1 MMLGAMTIETCLCTP
16 LVITIEYV
24 AMGLMCFRLERP
36 RAAIGLAASCILVAL
51 RHLGPSSSLPPS
63 PRFPPGRGDDHDDGI
78 DAGVTDGTDDRNKST
93 ALLLRA
99 SVAVGAFGEVL
110 GRALQARVVEHLGS
124 PALNAVMAS
133 LLHCLPSVLPF
144 GGDARWRPSS
154 SSREMAINEIVN
166 KGFAM
171 GWGSN
176 DSEIEHGFTRG
187 RRLHRADDP
196 LVSGATIAPEP
207 EAETTISSLPGT
219 YCTAVSGADEVAAC
233 EAQCLDGGDETRDE
247 YGSWDGFVEDAELDA
262 LLTGGTS
269 SQPWTQSQAPE
280 EEAEKRRLEAEKEAE
295 AASAKEAAKKEEE
308 ESAWRSLAE
317 GAQSHILPYF
327 HDIVKKAFTV
337 ARFVE
342 GSSAARPAH
351 GISVA
356 PCSRNEKGV
365 GESSVVGAGVFPMES
380 SRSSAAAAGA
390 IDSSA
395 RLEVDASIA
404 LELHASAALI
414 LIRGGTGTGTGN
426 RSISGNR
433 RREETHDS
441 SGFHAV
447 RARYLD
453 VHRMAN
459 NPVVPQQRLLAPAF
473 FCVALAKAQGRRGD
487 PIEQNECKT
496 HPERAT
502 PSLSSALCAHPA
514 PIVTEA
520 VRGREWELLHMWMQ
534 AAFDPLAFPVSRR
547 RAARSRGRR
556 SERGALGA
564 SEPSEIV
571 RERFPEFTHALRVAF
586 GSSAAARGRAGKEDR
601 DTLPLD
607 EDIAGVF
614 DKRLTHFE
622 SLQVE
627 VLSLEE
633 ARVRNGREEDR
644 RAVGCIEGN
653 FG

>member
-1 MMLGAMTIETCLCTP
+1 
-16 LVITIEYV
+16 
-24 AMGLMCFRLERP
+24 MGLTCFRLERP

-51 RHLGPSSSLPPS
+51 RHLGPSSPLPP
-63 PRFPPGRGDDHDDGI
+63 PPGFPPGGGDNQNDGL
-78 DAGVTDGTDDRNKST
+78 DAGVTDGTGDRNEST

-154 SSREMAINEIVN
+154 SSREMAINEIVGE
-166 KGFAM
+166 GFAM

-176 DSEIEHGFTRG
+176 DSELEHDFTRG
-187 RRLHRADDP
+187 MKMHRADDP
-196 LVSGATIAPEP
+196 QVSGATIAPEP
-207 EAETTISSLPGT
+207 EVETTIFSLSST
-219 YCTAVSGADEVAAC
+219 YCGGGGGSGAEEVAARQ
-233 EAQCLDGGDETRDE
+233 AQCLDEGDETRDE
-247 YGSWDGFVEDAELDA
+247 YGSWDGFAEDAELDA

-269 SQPWTQSQAPE
+269 SQPWTQSQSPE
-280 EEAEKRRLEAEKEAE
+280 EEAEKRRLEAAKEAE
-295 AASAKEAAKKEEE
+295 AAAAKEAAKKEEE

-317 GAQSHILPYF
+317 GARSHILPYL
-327 HDIVKKAFTV
+327 HEIVKKAFTV
-337 ARFVE
+337 ARFAE
-342 GSSAARPAH
+342 GSSAPRLAH
-351 GISVA
+351 GTSVA
-356 PCSRNEKGV
+356 PFSRNEKGV
-365 GESSVVGAGVFPMES
+365 GELFAVGAGVLTMES
-380 SRSSAAAAGA
+380 SRSSAGA
-390 IDSSA
+390 VDSSA

-404 LELHASAALI
+404 LELHASAALL
-414 LIRGGTGTGTGN
+414 LIRGGTGTGN
-426 RSISGNR
+426 SSMSGNR
-433 RREETHDS
+433 RREEKHDS

-473 FCVALAKAQGRRGD
+473 FCVALAEAQGRSGD
-487 PIEQNECKT
+487 VIDQSECKT

-502 PSLSSALCAHPA
+502 PPLSSAFSAHPA

-547 RAARSRGRR
+547 RAARSRSRR
-556 SERGALGA
+556 SGRGALGA

-571 RERFPEFTHALRVAF
+571 RERFPEFTRALRVAF
-586 GSSAAARGRAGKEDR
+586 GSSAAAGGRAGGEWGEDR
-601 DTLPLD
+601 ETLPLD

-614 DKRLTHFE
+614 DKRLTRFE
-622 SLQVE
+622 GLQVE

-633 ARVRNGREEDR
+633 ARVRMRER
-644 RAVGCIEGN
+644 KIGALCTLR
-653 FG
+653 